1 MAAFFAIRNRKA
13 LPQKQVPDLSNPY
26 LAARREWDER
36 YGDQITHARNWRSM
50 AFLSGVVSLIAS
62 GGMIWQTSKSQVVP
76 FVVVT
81 DSLGR
86 SVASGIA
93 DQASPAD
100 ERARR
105 ASIS

>member
-1 MAAFFAIRNRKA
+1 MFSLLTARRPKKTTDKGT
-13 LPQKQVPDLSNPY
+13 PESYNPY
-26 LAARREWDER
+26 LTARREWDER
-36 YGDQITHARNWRSM
+36 YGDQITRARNWRTM
-50 AFLSGVVSLIAS
+50 AFLSGLVALSATCGL
-62 GGMIWQTSKSQVVP
+62 IWQTTKSHVVP

-86 SVASGIA
+86 AVASGIA

-105 ASIS
+105 AS